1 MGGSGVP
8 QLLLQAKATVNAR
21 DVQQS
26 TPLFAAAANGDVS
39 MLRALIEADAD
50 GKARDSSGQTAL
62 FGAARQASLE
72 VVKMLVLQAFVN
84 PAEKDDKGLSADRV
98 AKRARP
104 SAQAGVADYLAKVVR
119 GSNNSANLPR
129 RKYQLAFVDPADETG
144 NTFFV
149 PGRDEYDACLKQTH
163 ELLPWLRSPQIEPSL

>member
-1 MGGSGVP
+1 
-8 QLLLQAKATVNAR
+8 
-21 DVQQS
+21 
-26 TPLFAAAANGDVS
+26 

-62 FGAARQASLE
+62 FVAARQASLE

-84 PAEKDDKGLSADRV
+84 PAEKDDKGLSAD
-98 AKRARP
+98 
-104 SAQAGVADYLAKVVR
+104 GVADYLAKVVR